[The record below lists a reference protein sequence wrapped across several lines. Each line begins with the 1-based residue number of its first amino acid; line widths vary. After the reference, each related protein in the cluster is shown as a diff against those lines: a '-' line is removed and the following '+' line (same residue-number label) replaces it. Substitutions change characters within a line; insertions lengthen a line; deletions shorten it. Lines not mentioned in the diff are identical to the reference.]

1 MFFWSVPFNLCED
14 TTNFADV
21 HVHLPEIRRKA
32 GLVGHTGHHY
42 TTSTPHLAGQLRVG
56 EAAQDRGPRR
66 CLSHPW
72 SMSITFYHRTY
83 HFNGSSMF
91 KHVQTEWWQVMMP
104 TCQRPALSLEQSGVE
119 CMAQTDQRDCQ
130 VSHMPCKCV
139 VCSGNEEGWSVKA
152 LPLLLQ
158 GRRFR
163 ICVKVAYQPGFM
175 DVSRCFTLE
184 QSPSLA
190 NRFCHVGIRW
200 VDAVSEV
207 VALAF
212 ELLAALQ
219 NEALECGRF
228 QCLTDKIWE
237 NSSGDTTRQLKL
249 WQNYCLYK
257 W

>member
-1 MFFWSVPFNLCED
+1 MACWRQGPKGRGSWVVTPVTDRGDMRGNLPLHPLHALHRVFELWSLWRVFFYVFLVCAIQSIQD
-14 TTNFADV
+14 TTNFPNV

-72 SMSITFYHRTY
+72 SMSITYHRTY

-139 VCSGNEEGWSVKA
+139 ACSCMKKDEVSKLCHYFCKVGGLGYFVWK
-152 LPLLLQ
+152 LPASL
-158 GRRFR
+158 
-163 ICVKVAYQPGFM
+163 
-175 DVSRCFTLE
+175 VSWCFKM
-184 QSPSLA
+184 
-190 NRFCHVGIRW
+190 FHVR
-200 VDAVSEV
+200 AVS
-207 VALAF
+207 
-212 ELLAALQ
+212 
-219 NEALECGRF
+219 
-228 QCLTDKIWE
+228 
-237 NSSGDTTRQLKL
+237 
-249 WQNYCLYK
+249 
-257 W
+257 